1 MVSILKRKYCT
12 DEVNVLIHLSK
23 DLSEMFCWLVKFKM
37 CIRSLYIFSNFVSL
51 KLFQNRYLIWQT
63 YICKVLAYS
72 SHVLLTALFLACE
85 IMLGICKLSVNV
97 AHGNWFKDGKKVW
110 ITLTF
115 FFQFNTVNH
124 LVFHFH
130 GAFLTPS
137 QGDRGQRNDILL
149 TDKGVIW
156 FFGKV

>member
-115 FFQFNTVNH
+115 FFSIQHCKSSCFPFSWSFSDT
-124 LVFHFH
+124 FT
-130 GAFLTPS
+130 GG
-137 QGDRGQRNDILL
+137 QGTKKWYFTYR
-149 TDKGVIW
+149 
-156 FFGKV
+156 